1 MNELRY
7 VSRGTEK
14 ALYDV
19 ESKSNGTKIGVVVEE
34 GEKSDEKITAF
45 EPVKSKDITKEINL
59 GDINWG
65 VSLLH
70 NKEKT
75 KMEQTKKEEVET
87 SNVVDKA
94 IAIVE
99 SKKVGEVVKF
109 VNFNAF
115 DNRVKRFKSK
125 KGVDFVR
132 INCRFDKDGQKLPK
146 GTYVSA
152 ILNVKHIQKTQKYEE
167 NSLVSF
173 WLFADEKIKLQKSI
187 KNEETG
193 EYTNADYGF
202 VDAKTFKSMN

>member
-45 EPVKSKDITKEINL
+45 APVKSKDITKEINL

-65 VSLLH
+65 VSLVH
-70 NKEKT
+70 KEKN
-75 KMEQTKKEEVET
+75 KMEQTKKEEIR
-87 SNVVDKA
+87 S
-94 IAIVE
+94 
-99 SKKVGEVVKF
+99 EVTKF
-109 VNFNAF
+109 INFNAF
-115 DNRVKRFKSK
+115 DNRVKRFTSK

-132 INCRFDKDGQKLPK
+132 INCRFDKDGTKLPK

-152 ILNVKHIQKTQKYEE
+152 ILTTKHIQKTQRYEE

>member
-34 GEKSDEKITAF
+34 GEKSDEKITTF

-70 NKEKT
+70 KEKT
-75 KMEQTKKEEVET
+75 KMEQTKKEEVGT
-87 SNVVDKA
+87 KA
-94 IAIVE
+94 VTLDE
-99 SKKVGEVVKF
+99 HNKSEVTKF
-109 VNFNAF
+109 INFNAF
-115 DNRVKRFKSK
+115 DNRVKRFTSK

-132 INCRFDKDGQKLPK
+132 INCRFDKDGTKLPK